1 MSQHITA
8 RLLRD
13 WPLPMPQADGDKNAR
28 GYVVIIAGSR
38 EMPGAV
44 LLAATAALRAGAG
57 KLAIAT
63 ADSVAPHIGVAV
75 PEARVIGLQE
85 TAEGGLIADQRPDLQ
100 AVCRQAD
107 AVLIGP
113 GMQDEAACCHLVRAL
128 LPDCSHAPLILDAAG
143 MSIVSRDADCGPAA
157 TGDASADAGPGP
169 APAGA
174 SAPTAT
180 GGADPAAADGSA
192 APVGGFRFA
201 SPVLLTPHAGELASL
216 TGADKD
222 DILAQPDAA
231 ARLAAQRWQ
240 ATVALKGALTVIAD
254 VNHQEWRHEGGN
266 TGLAISGS
274 GDVLAGIIAGLAA
287 RGAPLEQAA
296 AWGVALHAMAG
307 EQLALKHGPQ
317 GYLAREISTEV
328 PALLRAMAAD

>member
-1 MSQHITA
+1 MSQDVTA

-13 WPLPMPQADGDKNAR
+13 WPLPVPEADGDKNAR

-63 ADSVAPHIGVAV
+63 AESVAPSIGVAV

-85 TAEGGLIADQRPDLQ
+85 TAEGGLIVDERPDLQ
-100 AVCRQAD
+100 AICRQAS

-113 GMQDEAACCHLVRAL
+113 GMQDETACCHLVRAL

-143 MSIVSRDADCGPAA
+143 MSIVSRDADCASVATSPVGGEAA
-157 TGDASADAGPGP
+157 AGA
-169 APAGA
+169 APAG
-174 SAPTAT
+174 
-180 GGADPAAADGSA
+180 GAAQAAADATA

-201 SPVLLTPHAGELASL
+201 SPVLLTPHAGELAGL

-222 DILAQPDAA
+222 DIRAQPDAA

-254 VNHQEWRHEGGN
+254 ANNREWRHQGGN

>member
-1 MSQHITA
+1 MNQDITT
-8 RLLRD
+8 RLLHD
-13 WPLPMPQADGDKNAR
+13 WPLPMPGAEADKNER
-28 GYVVIIAGSR
+28 GYALIVAGSR

-63 ADSVAPHIGVAV
+63 AASVAPQIGVAV
-75 PEARVIGLQE
+75 PEARVIGLEE
-85 TAEGGLIADQRPDLQ
+85 TADGGLLGGQRKDLL
-100 AVCRQAD
+100 AVCRQAS

-113 GMQDEAACCHLVRAL
+113 GMQDETACCHLVRGL
-128 LPDCSHAPLILDAAG
+128 LPACANAPLILDAAG
-143 MSIVSRDADCGPAA
+143 MSIVSRDADCAAAA
-157 TGDASADAGPGP
+157 TAT
-169 APAGA
+169 
-174 SAPTAT
+174 TAT
-180 GGADPAAADGSA
+180 TASGGDEAGHASGLA
-192 APVGGFRFA
+192 VGGFRFH

-222 DILAQPDAA
+222 DIQAQPEAA
-231 ARLAAQRWQ
+231 ARLAAQRWH
-240 ATVALKGALTVIAD
+240 ATVVLKGALTVIAN
-254 VNHQEWRHEGGN
+254 VNTQQWRHEGGN

-274 GDVLAGIIAGLAA
+274 GDVLAGIITGLAA

-307 EQLALKHGPQ
+307 EQLALKHGPL

-328 PALLRAMAAD
+328 PALLRAI

>member
-8 RLLRD
+8 RFLRD

-44 LLAATAALRAGAG
+44 LLASTAALRAGAG

-75 PEARVIGLQE
+75 PEARVIGLRE
-85 TAEGGLIADQRPDLQ
+85 TAAGGLVADQRSDLQ
-100 AVCRQAD
+100 AVCRQAS

-113 GMQDEAACCHLVRAL
+113 GMQDETACCHLVRAL
-128 LPDCSHAPLILDAAG
+128 LPDCIHAPLILDAAG

-157 TGDASADAGPGP
+157 TGGVV
-169 APAGA
+169 
-174 SAPTAT
+174 
-180 GGADPAAADGSA
+180 PAAADA
-192 APVGGFRFA
+192 PDAPVGGFRFA